1 MSDGHEY
8 KRRRFRCKG
17 WNGTSV
23 MRFLVRFLGFLFT
36 AGTVVFLVGV
46 AGVAGGIWHFSR
58 DLPDYSQLQ
67 DYEPPVMTR
76 VHASDGALL
85 GEYSK
90 ERRLYLPIQAM
101 PKLVTNAFLA
111 AEDKNFYEHGGIDFT
126 GMARAAVAYAQ
137 NFGSNKRPQGAST
150 ITQQVAKN
158 FLLTNEVSFTRKIK
172 EALLAMRIERAYSK
186 DRILELY
193 LNEIY
198 LGLGAYGIAAASLVY
213 FDKSV
218 NELTIAEAAYLAA
231 LPKAPGTLH
240 PVRNRDR
247 STERRNYVIDRLVE
261 NGWIKQADAD
271 KARKEPLVVA
281 SRSNAAHTFAGEY
294 FAEEVRRDI
303 FERYGEKKLYE
314 GGLSVR
320 TTLDPKL
327 QVMAR
332 KTVAAGLVN
341 FDEAQGWR
349 GAMSKLDISGDW
361 GVKLAEVKS
370 LSDISPWRMA
380 VVLETSDQS
389 ARIGFQPGR
398 ELGGA
403 TSKDRQTG
411 LITLEGVRWA
421 RAASAS
427 ARGKPPSA
435 VSQILSPGDVIYA
448 DPLFGKDGNAVEGQY
463 RLRQIPEVSGAM
475 VAMDPWTGRVVAMVG
490 GFSFDQS
497 QFNRATQAYRQ
508 PGSTFKPLVY
518 SAAMD
523 NGYTPST
530 IMIDGPI
537 EIEQGQGGV
546 WRPENF
552 SVGSYRGPITLRE
565 ALKWSVNT
573 VTVRLAQDVGM
584 PLINEYAKRFGVYE
598 ELPNYLSYSLGA
610 GETTVMRMVTA
621 YSMFANG
628 GRRVKPTLIDRIQD
642 RYGRTIFRH
651 DARECRGCDAPG
663 GWKNQPEP
671 QLVDRREQVLDSMT
685 AYQITSM
692 LEGVVQGGTA
702 SVMREVGKPI
712 AGKTGT
718 TSDGKDVWFIGF
730 SQDLVVGLYL
740 GYDKPRSLGRAAQGG
755 HTAAPIVKDFM
766 KLALA
771 NKPAT
776 PFKISRRHQAGPRR
790 CQERHA
796 SQPRRR
802 GRPHDPGSVQ
812 AGHRAAGQLLRRW
825 RCRPGWTRA
834 TGNLARRRQYHS
846 PRNRPALLADC
857 ALRRT
862 PLHPSDIIR
871 K

>member
-1 MSDGHEY
+1 MSA
-8 KRRRFRCKG
+8 RRRNS
-17 WNGTSV
+17 WNETLII
-23 MRFLVRFLGFLFT
+23 RFLLRFTGFLFA
-36 AGTVVFLVGV
+36 AGSVVFLAGV
-46 AGVAGGIWHFSR
+46 AGVAAGIWHFSK

-67 DYEPPVMTR
+67 NYEPPVMTR

-85 GEYSK
+85 GEYAK

-126 GMARAAVAYAQ
+126 GMARAAVLYLQ
-137 NFGSNKRPQGAST
+137 NLGSNRRPQGAST

-198 LGLGAYGIAAASLVY
+198 LGLGAYGVAAASLVY

-247 STERRNYVIDRLVE
+247 STERRNYVIDRLLE
-261 NGWIKQADAD
+261 NGWIKQADAE
-271 KARKEPLVVA
+271 KARKEPLVVT
-281 SRSNAAHTFAGEY
+281 SRSNTGHTFAGEY

-332 KTVAAGLVN
+332 RTVAAGLVN

-349 GAMSKLDISGDW
+349 GPVIKLDISGDW
-361 GVKLAEVKS
+361 GVKLADVKS

-403 TSKDRQTG
+403 ISKERQTG

-421 RAASAS
+421 KPASAP
-427 ARGKPPSA
+427 ARGKAPLA

-448 DPLFGKDGNAVEGQY
+448 DPLLKDGNPVEGQY
-463 RLRQIPEVSGAM
+463 RLRQLPEVSGAM

-523 NGYTPST
+523 NGYTPAS

-537 EIEQGQGGV
+537 EIDQGQGGV

-552 SVGSYRGPITLRE
+552 SVGSYRGPITLRD

-584 PLINEYAKRFGVYE
+584 PLIGEYAKRFGVYD
-598 ELPNYLSYSLGA
+598 ELPNYLSYALGA

-621 YSMFANG
+621 YSMLANG

-642 RYGRTIFRH
+642 RYGRTIFKH
-651 DARECRGCDAPG
+651 DARECRGCDAPD
-663 GWKNQPEP
+663 GWKSQAEP
-671 QLVDRREQVLDSMT
+671 QLVDRRELVIDPMT

-692 LEGVVQGGTA
+692 MEGVVQGGTA
-702 SVMREVGKPI
+702 SVLREVGKPI

-718 TSDGKDVWFIGF
+718 TSDGKDVWFIGY
-730 SQDLVVGLYL
+730 SADLVVGLYL

-755 HTAAPIVKDFM
+755 HTAAPIVKNFM

-771 NKPAT
+771 DKPAT
-776 PFKISRRHQAGPRR
+776 PFKVPPGIRLVRIDAKSGMRPNPGEGGRTILEAFKPGTAPSDSYSMVGVADGEGRVPQPISPDGDAL
-790 CQERHA
+790 
-796 SQPRRR
+796 
-802 GRPHDPGSVQ
+802 V
-812 AGHRAAGQLLRRW
+812 
-825 RCRPGWTRA
+825 RPGTSR
-834 TGNLARRRQYHS
+834 LY
-846 PRNRPALLADC
+846 
-857 ALRRT
+857 
-862 PLHPSDIIR
+862 
-871 K
+871 